1 MKVDDVQNLEAWLA
15 RAPDLHIGGDIV
27 RQAVRAFRPSDSQ
40 AADLDGRLRDDG
52 YFQLAHDFGLD
63 LAVMADAVRRFSAAG
78 IPPVFCFLF
87 DEFWAPFHALDAM
100 YGALLGPYG
109 LLPDFWLWNVDP
121 AKGEAGWKPHRDRGH
136 IALRP
141 DGGPISLTTWIPLS
155 DATPLNSCMYIVPAH
170 ADPTYGT
177 PREKEFRFEL
187 PAIRA
192 LPAKPGEILVWN
204 QAVLHW
210 GSRSSHR
217 ATESRISMAFEFQA
231 IDSRPFNTPILP
243 PDQVVP
249 FDLRLRLI
257 FKQVLQYRHL
267 YKLDPNIE
275 RVAAEL
281 VGQLQQRPSAAW

>member
-1 MKVDDVQNLEAWLA
+1 MKVEDVQNLEAWLA
-15 RAPDLHIGGDIV
+15 RAPDLHIGGDVV

-63 LAVMADAVRRFSAAG
+63 LAVMADAVRRFSATG

-192 LPAKPGEILVWN
+192 LPAEPGEILVWN

-210 GSRSSHR
+210 GSRSSHC

-249 FDLRLRLI
+249 FELRLRLI

-267 YKLDPNIE
+267 HKLDPNIE

-281 VGQLQQRPSAAW
+281 VGQL

>member
-1 MKVDDVQNLEAWLA
+1 MKAEDIRSREAWLA
-15 RAPDLHIGGDIV
+15 RAPGLHIGGDAV
-27 RQAVRAFRPSDSQ
+27 RQAVRAFRPSNSQ

-63 LAVMADAVRRFSAAG
+63 LAMMADTVRRFSAAG

-100 YGALLGPYG
+100 YGGLLGPYG
-109 LLPDFWLWNVDP
+109 FLPDFWLWNVDP

-136 IALRP
+136 LALRG
-141 DGGPISLTTWIPLS
+141 DGRPLSLTTWIPLS
-155 DATPLNSCMYIVPAH
+155 DATPLNSCMYVVPAH

-177 PREKEFRFEL
+177 PHENEIRFEL

-231 IDSRPFNTPILP
+231 NDSKPFNTPILP
-243 PDQVVP
+243 PDKPVP
-249 FDLRLRLI
+249 FELRLRLI
-257 FKQVLQYRHL
+257 AKQVLQYRHM
-267 YKLDPNIE
+267 YKVDPQIE
-275 RVAAEL
+275 QVATEL
-281 VGQLQQRPSAAW
+281 VGQL